1 MTSVPTDP
9 GASIHGVRSPIP
21 ESVSTARSS
30 SRNATLTLAG
40 VMYILVTL
48 FLAVGAINA
57 QNNLLFWLFGFA
69 IAILITSG
77 LLSGNAM
84 MRLHVRGLPI
94 AVARAGEVR
103 TVRYQLKSRSRMF
116 PLFGL
121 ILREEIQR
129 ETLVDIT
136 GPGVVVHLSPK
147 ASGTATARMIA
158 HKRGRYAL
166 PAFRVESSFPFG
178 IIRKWIRY
186 EQLRSLI
193 VVPHLLPLKPIGF
206 LHQPGEHAEEQFA
219 KPKRG
224 PGSEFFGLRPYVPG
238 DPRRKI
244 AWKTS
249 ARREG
254 LFVLE
259 HAKETEPKVIVWLQ
273 RPADST
279 PIELR
284 ERAIALACS
293 LVHAASDA
301 NCAVGFWAP
310 WASIRY
316 NAAPGISQIKKIE
329 YALAHL
335 QISSSDT
342 ADPPPP
348 TRSGRLIRVSSSSTE
363 TANPLAGE
371 FAADQPQLW
380 LRADEQLPRS
390 LQTSSEESK

>member
-1 MTSVPTDP
+1 MTSVSTDP
-9 GASIHGVRSPIP
+9 GASIQGERSPTP
-21 ESVSTARSS
+21 ESVSAARSS
-30 SRNATLTLAG
+30 SRNATLTIAG

-84 MRLHVRGLPI
+84 MRLHVRGAPI

-103 TVRYQLKSRSRMF
+103 TVRYQLRSRSRMF

-121 ILREEIQR
+121 VLREEIPKDSPIDV
-129 ETLVDIT
+129 TN
-136 GPGVVVHLSPK
+136 PGVVVHLSPK
-147 ASGTATARMIA
+147 SSGGATSRMIA

-186 EQLRSLI
+186 EQHRTMI

-259 HAKETEPKVIVWLQ
+259 HARETEPKVVVWLQ
-273 RPADST
+273 RPDDSA
-279 PIELR
+279 PEALR

-310 WASIRY
+310 WASIRI
-316 NAAPGISQIKKIE
+316 NAAPGQAQIKKIE

-335 QISSSDT
+335 QAAPSDSS
-342 ADPPPP
+342 DPPPP
-348 TRSGRLIRVSSSSTE
+348 ERSGRLIRVSQSASE
-363 TANPLAGE
+363 QANPLVGE
-371 FAADQPQLW
+371 FVADQPQHW

-390 LQTSSEESK
+390 LQTSSETIQ